1 MTVAKDSMVLKN
13 VLVVDDEPAMRHMLQ
28 LVLERA
34 GFGYGEAANGA
45 AALDLLAHQSWD
57 AVLCDIRMPEMDG
70 LDFLRQSLARGLA
83 VPVIMMSAFGTI
95 DTAVECLKLGAFD
108 YISKPFKPDEVV
120 VTLRKAEERLRLQK
134 ENALLRQELA
144 GMAGE
149 QEILYGSPVMA
160 EVMGLVSRVA
170 PTPSSV
176 LVCGETGTGKELV
189 ARALHRQSSRG
200 HRPFIAVNCGAI
212 SPGLVESEF
221 FGHARGAF
229 TGAEQAHAGLF
240 GAAHGGTLFLDEIGE
255 LPMEMQPKLLRV
267 LQEGE
272 LRPVGSVQSRRIDVR
287 VVAATARNLRAEID
301 SGRFR
306 RDLFYRLAVVEI
318 SVPPLRERGD
328 DITLLAE
335 YFLHRIALRENRA
348 APDLEPDILALLQ
361 NYHWPG
367 NVRELANFMEK
378 AMIFCRGGQLTA
390 EDLPWELRRRD
401 RAVQDDYSLK
411 AALYRLEKEYILK
424 ALRHCD
430 GNRTLAAQLLEISL
444 RNLQYKLKEYG
455 LC

>member
-1 MTVAKDSMVLKN
+1 MKVAKDGMALKN

-34 GFGYGEAANGA
+34 GFQYGEAANGA
-45 AALDLLAHQSWD
+45 AALDLLQGQSWD

-70 LDFLRQSLARGLA
+70 LDFLRQALARGLA

-144 GMAGE
+144 GKAGE
-149 QEILYGSPVMA
+149 QEMLYGSPVMA
-160 EVMGLVSRVA
+160 EVMGLVHRVA

-189 ARALHRQSSRG
+189 ARALHRQSPRA
-200 HRPFIAVNCGAI
+200 HRPFVAVNCGAI

-301 SGRFR
+301 GGRFR

-318 SVPPLRERGD
+318 NMPPLRERGE
-328 DITLLAE
+328 DISLLAE
-335 YFLHRIALRENRA
+335 HFLHRIALRENRA
-348 APDLEPDILALLQ
+348 APALESDILALLQ
-361 NYHWPG
+361 NYPWPG

-378 AMIFCRGGQLTA
+378 AMIFCRGGQLKA
-390 EDLPWELRRRD
+390 EDLPWELRRRE

-430 GNRTLAAQLLEISL
+430 GNRTQAAQLLEISL

-455 LC
+455 L

>member
-1 MTVAKDSMVLKN
+1 MKVAKDIMALKN

-34 GFGYGEAANGA
+34 GFQYGEAANGA
-45 AALDLLAHQSWD
+45 AALDLLQGQSWD

-70 LDFLRQSLARGLA
+70 LDFLHQALARGLA

-144 GMAGE
+144 GKAGE

-272 LRPVGSVQSRRIDVR
+272 LRPVGSVQSRRINVR

-318 SVPPLRERGD
+318 NVPPLRERGD

-348 APDLEPDILALLQ
+348 APDLESDILSLLQ

-378 AMIFCRGGQLTA
+378 AMIFCRGCQLKA

-401 RAVQDDYSLK
+401 RAAQDDYSLK

-430 GNRTLAAQLLEISL
+430 GNRTQAAQLLEISL

-455 LC
+455 L

>member
-1 MTVAKDSMVLKN
+1 MKVAKDGMALKN

-34 GFGYGEAANGA
+34 GFHYGEAANGA
-45 AALDLLAHQSWD
+45 AALDLLQGQSWD

-70 LDFLRQSLARGLA
+70 LDFLRQALARGLA

-144 GMAGE
+144 GKAGE

-160 EVMGLVSRVA
+160 EVMGLVHRVA

-189 ARALHRQSSRG
+189 ARALHRQSPRA
-200 HRPFIAVNCGAI
+200 HRPFVAVNCGAI
-212 SPGLVESEF
+212 STGLVESEF

-229 TGAEQAHAGLF
+229 TGAEQAHTGLF

-301 SGRFR
+301 GGRFR

-318 SVPPLRERGD
+318 NMPPLRERGE
-328 DITLLAE
+328 DISLLAE
-335 YFLHRIALRENRA
+335 HFLHRIALRENRA
-348 APDLEPDILALLQ
+348 APALESDILALLQ
-361 NYHWPG
+361 NYPWPG

-378 AMIFCRGGQLTA
+378 AMIFCRGGQLKA
-390 EDLPWELRRRD
+390 EDLPWELRRRE

-411 AALYRLEKEYILK
+411 AALCRLEKEYILK
-424 ALRHCD
+424 ALRHCG
-430 GNRTLAAQLLEISL
+430 GNRTQAAQLLEISL

-455 LC
+455 L